1 MTREELLDLIQERV
15 PQLRDEA
22 ERVLDVILSAG
33 EKRWDHALFC
43 RLWPQQPLSDELGNH
58 HCPGRWVVVLP
69 ASLGEQP

>member
-33 EKRWDHALFC
+33 EKRRICRFAGRDCSLYAHDMPHA
-43 RLWPQQPLSDELGNH
+43 
-58 HCPGRWVVVLP
+58 HCQVAYVLP
-69 ASLGEQP
+69 ASLGEQ